1 MTIDI
6 NELREAIQT
15 FGSQAINEG
24 DLNELLDR
32 LELTE
37 SREAVYKKA
46 FEISENTSRDLT
58 VKVIPNIRNQLEA
71 SEKGIALREKI
82 MDAYGI
88 TLNTV
93 MNERDAAE
101 LMSLTLRTEIDRLK
115 VENAT
120 YIKTLLEIA
129 DWDGVWGPFPETN
142 ERWRGMAVVRAREAT
157 KSFKHGEY

>member
-6 NELREAIQT
+6 NELRLDAKDANGWLMPMEIS
-15 FGSQAINEG
+15 GSEII
-24 DLNELLDR
+24 ELLDR

-46 FEISENTSRDLT
+46 YEISKHTVRTLT
-58 VKVIPNIRNQLEA
+58 EKVIPNIRA
-71 SEKGIALREKI
+71 
-82 MDAYGI
+82 
-88 TLNTV
+88 
-93 MNERDAAE
+93 
-101 LMSLTLRTEIDRLK
+101 EIDRLK

-157 KSFKHGEY
+157 KSFKHGEN